1 MNPIT
6 KLLNLIS
13 QKSILLRNPRMDN
26 SNYDE
31 ALEFLTSRETNKAL
45 REASKELTDLERQL
59 AEARE
64 ELGKEIKKAQDF
76 EFAYKHTYDLKCYWE
91 MQYNKLKE
99 KGDE

>member
-1 MNPIT
+1 MKT
-6 KLLNLIS
+6 KYYRQDGNIV
-13 QKSILLRNPRMDN
+13 RC
-26 SNYDE
+26 
-31 ALEFLTSRETNKAL
+31 
-45 REASKELTDLERQL
+45 TDLKTFRNTEDFLLDEVRILESQL

-99 KGDE
+99 KGNR